1 MVPLIFTREPLN
13 NDSIRTGQMTLVMA
27 EAVCS
32 IRLDF
37 ILLLVIFVVFS
48 ADTVLFLILLAY
60 LSNGY

>member
-48 ADTVLFLILLAY
+48 VDTVLFLILLAY

>member
-1 MVPLIFTREPLN
+1 MFTREPLN

-48 ADTVLFLILLAY
+48 VDTVLFLILLAY

>member
-1 MVPLIFTREPLN
+1 MFTREPLN